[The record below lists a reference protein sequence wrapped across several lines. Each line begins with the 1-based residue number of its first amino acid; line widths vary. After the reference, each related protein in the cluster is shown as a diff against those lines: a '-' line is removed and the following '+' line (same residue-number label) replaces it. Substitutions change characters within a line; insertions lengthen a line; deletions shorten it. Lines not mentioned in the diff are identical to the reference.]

1 MAVNIPTSKPK
12 TILYKMVTVPK
23 VKVTPQN
30 SATVTSYKAFT
41 SGLNRLGAT
50 INSMIVLQQRTN
62 AALTESLKLKVKEAE
77 DARKQAERS
86 KFDKKGGGLGK
97 LATNVGVMAA
107 FVVKDFFESIAGLF
121 GGILKAVLVQ
131 GILQWLA
138 NPANREKLTV
148 IWNAMVGF
156 FKFLWNFISTSV
168 GMTLSGLSDMLN
180 SNKSFWERLKGFG
193 TFLVGLGGLLLTF
206 AFLKKPALLLGGVKF
221 VLKTIWDSVSGLIS
235 LLGKRKGKLSQT
247 PGAAPR
253 APGGKP
259 GSAPPGP
266 AAAPRGRAGAIMK
279 GIGAVSMIA
288 APLVVGGILGQGE
301 NEFTK
306 ARDGSA
312 PTEGVPG
319 PTPAPAVDK
328 TTPQAKDGGIFT
340 RPTQAIIGE
349 AGPEMRVPLI
359 SGAQNAMNY
368 KDNGILPLPGGGGG
382 AQPDRKQAENLSKL
396 YQAPFKGVGAAIL
409 ANMGA
414 IAPNVPGPVL
424 NTLVAP
430 IANSF
435 GVPAAIVNKLAGKK
449 DSDAKKKKGVGFG
462 QGRRS
467 SQGKKF
473 QRKGDNSVLGLL
485 TDIVGAGQVINN
497 KLGVGEDNTASASSG
512 SAPAPTSKPPDTTPG
527 EGAKEDSAD
536 KGSASAVEAANK
548 GKGSQDLSKGE
559 SKGASVATQQGQS
572 SDQRRKMD
580 SSNAAANRHELP
592 FMGPDGKTQYKALLN
607 ATNGDY
613 EVYQDVGALGIPV
626 WRRLQTDQD
635 KNTLQKQKAFNQVR
649 AFFIK
654 SAPKKG
660 LALNYI
666 TEDDVKRREELVK
679 RYDAEAKSKAVDTS
693 TPPRN
698 RRNNVGTNPPQKAN
712 GGWIQGPQSGYPV
725 SLDGGGSTSFIGHG
739 TEWVGFKK
747 AMGGKSG
754 TDAFVVPFDTP
765 ATKNNPGLTGSRMR
779 QAKSGGYAMPKFS
792 AGGKA
797 EQEKLEKSENFASG
811 DGRPKKKASAGG
823 AILEG
828 AKKTIGYG
836 KGVGDQCANSTRA
849 ALRAAGSTFAGKV
862 TKKGDLDAEGTK
874 YNGPGFAASFAGSD
888 MGTVIKS
895 PGALEPGDIVLWK
908 GGGGYGPGAITHVGI
923 KGEGSSLYHH
933 GRKDG
938 FRKTGMYT
946 SYGAQSFKAGIR
958 LGGAV
963 GAVGSDPS
971 NPNAPADPA
980 NPSDPNAAGGGSA
993 DVLAEME
1000 RSMSE
1005 LKVMMG
1011 VNPAPAAAEAPPT
1024 EVWVNKKTGAISLTD
1039 PSKTKGLNPKEF
1051 EKKSVSKLTEKEKAT
1066 FDKLMKD
1073 KKAQT
1078 AAPAPAP
1085 APGAGYGSMTA
1096 ENVAASAAAFKSGA
1110 NASVLSQQTTAT
1122 AAAKDGVKAAAAQAT
1137 TVAAA
1142 GAAAQLSNKAAE
1154 TGRNV
1159 MTAPPAP
1166 PIVLPSDPPGK
1177 DICLFWPGTG
1187 LMSFNVGFR

>member
-41 SGLNRLGAT
+41 TGLNRLGAT

-77 DARKQAERS
+77 NARKQADRA

-168 GMTLSGLSDMLN
+168 GNTLSGLSDMLN

-206 AFLKKPALLLGGVKF
+206 TFLKKPSLLLGGVKF

-340 RPTQAIIGE
+340 RPTQAIVGE

-368 KDNGILPLPGGGGG
+368 KNNGILPLPGGGGG
-382 AQPDRKQAENLSKL
+382 QPDRKQAENLSKL
-396 YQAPFKGVGAAIL
+396 YQAPFKGIGAAIL

-414 IAPNVPGPVL
+414 ISPNVPGPVL

-435 GVPAAIVNKLAGKK
+435 GVPAAIVSKLVGKK
-449 DSDAKKKKGVGFG
+449 DSDEKKKKGVGFG

-497 KLGVGEDNTASASSG
+497 KLGVGEDHTASGGGG
-512 SAPAPTSKPPDTTPG
+512 SPAPTSKPPDTTPG

-536 KGSASAVEAANK
+536 AGSTSAVEAANQ

-580 SSNAAANRHELP
+580 SSNKAANRKKLP
-592 FMGPDGKTQYKALLN
+592 FKGPDGVTNYEVLLN
-607 ATNGDY
+607 VTNGDY
-613 EVYQDVGALGIPV
+613 EVYKHNGFIWQ
-626 WRRLQTDQD
+626 RLKIDGD
-635 KNTLQKQKAFNQVR
+635 SNTLQKQKAFNQVR
-649 AFFIK
+649 AFYIK
-654 SAPKKG
+654 HAQQQG

-666 TEDDVKRREELVK
+666 TEEDVKRRQDLVK
-679 RYDAEAKSKAVDTS
+679 KYDAEAKSKGVDT
-693 TPPRN
+693 TAPPRN
-698 RRNNVGTNPPQKAN
+698 RRDNVGRAA
-712 GGWIQGPQSGYPV
+712 GGWISGPQSGYPV

-747 AMGGKSG
+747 AMGGKTG

-797 EQEKLEKSENFASG
+797 EQEKLKKSEDFASG

-823 AILEG
+823 AIVEG

-836 KGVGDQCANSTRA
+836 RGVGDQCANSTRA

-938 FRKTGMYT
+938 FRKTSMYT
-946 SYGAQSFKAGIR
+946 SHGGQSFKAGIR

-971 NPNAPADPA
+971 NPSAPADPA
-980 NPSDPNAAGGGSA
+980 NPSDPNAAAGGSA

-1011 VNPAPAAAEAPPT
+1011 VNPAPGE
-1024 EVWVNKKTGAISLTD
+1024 
-1039 PSKTKGLNPKEF
+1039 
-1051 EKKSVSKLTEKEKAT
+1051 
-1066 FDKLMKD
+1066 
-1073 KKAQT
+1073 
-1078 AAPAPAP
+1078 APAPAA

-1096 ENVAASAAAFKSGA
+1096 ADVAASAAAFKSGA
-1110 NASVLSQQTTAT
+1110 TASVSQATANT
-1122 AAAKDGVKAAAAQAT
+1122 AAAKDGVAAAAKQAT

-1142 GAAAQLSNKAAE
+1142 GAAAQLANKAAA
-1154 TGRNV
+1154 TGQNV